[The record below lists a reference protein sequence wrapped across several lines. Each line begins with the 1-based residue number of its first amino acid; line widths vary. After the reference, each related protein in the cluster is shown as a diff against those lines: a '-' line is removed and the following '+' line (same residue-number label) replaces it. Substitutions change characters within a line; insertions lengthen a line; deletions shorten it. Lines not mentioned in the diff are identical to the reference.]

1 MAPAGSQGQLP
12 SFDVNGLWKP
22 MQSIL
27 AHMLIS
33 CQGVPD
39 AISIPF
45 YFFWTSLVQKQYIL
59 WKNGCVK
66 KHSLTNF
73 FSGYLSVIYHSDTNH
88 VFNDIHG
95 TIVYKDQNQAV
106 DAARLIYIGTVN
118 FSSYRET
125 AEDRLD

>member
-1 MAPAGSQGQLP
+1 MAPAGSQGQLH

-59 WKNGCVK
+59 WKNEWVK
-66 KHSLTNF
+66 KQSLTNF
-73 FSGYLSVIYHSDTNH
+73 LVVICLLFTILILIMCLMIYTAPLYTKTKNKWLMLSG
-88 VFNDIHG
+88 
-95 TIVYKDQNQAV
+95 
-106 DAARLIYIGTVN
+106 
-118 FSSYRET
+118 
-125 AEDRLD
+125 